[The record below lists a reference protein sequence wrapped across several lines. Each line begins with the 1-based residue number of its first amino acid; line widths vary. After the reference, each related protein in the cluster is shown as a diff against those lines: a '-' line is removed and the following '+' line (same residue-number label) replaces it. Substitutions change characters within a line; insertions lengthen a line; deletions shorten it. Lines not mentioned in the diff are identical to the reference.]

1 MKQLDVAADKEFKY
15 GSYEIEGEES
25 EDVGSD

>member
-1 MKQLDVAADKEFKY
+1 LDEAAAKEFKY
-15 GSYEIEGEES
+15 GQSEEVEES